1 MNTNEYD
8 NGQFWLIPEEFSVL
22 QAFSVA
28 GLVAILALYIIVL
41 LKMLVWREYH
51 HVEGSLLDRI
61 LERCVS
67 NKAQSDNWSKLDF
80 VPRIYRLIWEL
91 YLFLKELTGFQGK
104 HRKLWNLCLK
114 ALDLTMQYFMLSGL
128 LEAGTPVELIF
139 GFAVFTALN
148 SLFCAIEIINH
159 RFTAFAEILID
170 SLFDLSAA
178 VLFPIVVLVYS
189 ANNFDFDR
197 AVFHINM
204 ELLPVGS
211 FERRAQMFASPTE
224 IELFRVSFDSL
235 RIRTVADYF
244 LRIGM
249 NLGFSY
255 RFKRVVEVLIQMQN
269 QRQRHQSSRRASLA
283 RQYSNLLKFSKF
295 PSGQRSCQRTAPK
308 SLAMLYLAYSVGV
321 IVVTHRSISTSQALC
336 SSYPECAVFAYRW
349 RDTGLCPCL
358 ALIDGNR
365 APKTY
370 FEWTHPVDAT
380 DTVKALAAAGTLE
393 TLQLI
398 NRQLTVLPDELRG
411 CHNLNYISLINC
423 AVEELP
429 IWAKGFRKLQYLQ
442 IEGKVGKTRR
452 RRRLQAENDTETC
465 SGVAVVDATSL
476 SSLGVQAAELTNTT
490 LTELNLTDNNIA
502 DVRDLQL
509 PETLQQLY
517 LSRNKL
523 TSLEIPESW
532 RHLEVLNVSDNP
544 IANFTAEGKD
554 GPRVLIA
561 RNTSLSSME
570 DVVFPA
576 TLRQLDVSLTPI
588 ANWGNFTPPTDL
600 SDLTAQDSSIELLGP
615 ANFSACDRS
624 FTMDFSGNNITTIR
638 GVRFPPN
645 LRTLFLNG
653 SSVTQ
658 FEVCKSDV
666 KVLERLEAFD
676 VTTLTLADDSCSD
689 ATIPTSVIIANT
701 SYSLCVLTDAAFDG
715 KYKGGKVS
723 SSTSLTTLLLLL
735 FSIASAVL
743 VLLMLFAIKRKII
756 DERRAKAARAEKL
769 KAEHAASEGSSDDEE
784 SDKMKMSSAMLTDD
798 VRSDPD
804 FERYRIPQN
813 DLEVVKQLAKGA
825 GGVVHLAKWKPKN
838 EQVVVKRVAP
848 EKSKSV
854 RELQRFTREI
864 RLYGSLKH
872 PKIVAFR
879 GIAWSSLADLSLVLE
894 YMPNGD
900 LAQFLERQQMLDSQ
914 RRGWSW
920 LTDEDSG
927 FKHSKLTMALDVA
940 DALVYLHS
948 FAEPIMHR
956 DLKAQNILLSN
967 KWVAKISDFGVS
979 KRREQRNEQQGV
991 SSGGPQTAEVGTAAW
1006 IAPEVIKGAR
1016 YDQKADIYSFGVVMC
1031 ELDTCTRPYALGVAS
1046 SHSASGMTSFTSAS
1060 QASDDEEVKSLLS
1073 SNATLALAVSEKG
1086 VMPAFHSDCPRAILD
1101 LARMCLSYDPED
1113 RPTAKE
1119 LWRLLQDLAAPGA
1132 LLTSSR
1138 KATLTE
1144 SLRHVSTSA

>member
-1 MNTNEYD
+1 MNCSPESQLDAVHFEMKTRPAEALFVQRGPGPRPSVWQILPSSRPKWTRSEVVPLGSHPASRDLGTRELSSNLTTLRRRSIEAIQLKYVSFKDAFGVLGPPMIMVAVISICWTTWLIILTIAPNKTANYLMNTNEYD
-8 NGQFWLIPEEFSVL
+8 NGQFWLIPEKFPVS
-22 QAFSVA
+22 QAFTVA

-41 LKMLVWREYH
+41 LKM
-51 HVEGSLLDRI
+51 
-61 LERCVS
+61 
-67 NKAQSDNWSKLDF
+67 
-80 VPRIYRLIWEL
+80 LIWEL

-170 SLFDLSAA
+170 SLFDLCAA

-211 FERRAQMFASPTE
+211 FERRARMFASPTE

-269 QRQRHQSSRRASLA
+269 QRQRLQSSRRASLA

-308 SLAMLYLAYSVGV
+308 SLAILHLAYSVGV
-321 IVVTHRSISTSQALC
+321 IVVTHRSISTSQAVC

-442 IEGKVGKTRR
+442 IEGKVGNDNLGNLADDLFSDMPELRYLQLGLHQRMVRLPPLDETRR
-452 RRRLQAENDTETC
+452 RRRLQAENETETC

-476 SSLGVQAAELTNTT
+476 SGLGVQAAELTNTT

-544 IANFTAEGKD
+544 IANFTVEGKD

-561 RNTSLSSME
+561 RNTSFSSME

-666 KVLERLEAFD
+666 KVLERLEAFN
-676 VTTLTLADDSCSD
+676 VTTLTLADESCSD

-701 SYSLCVLTDAAFDG
+701 SYSLCVLTDAAFDE

-735 FSIASAVL
+735 FSIASAVS

-825 GGVVHLAKWKPKN
+825 GGVVHLAKWKPKK

-864 RLYGSLKH
+864 RLYGNLKH

-879 GIAWSSLADLSLVLE
+879 GIAWSSLADLSLVL
-894 YMPNGD
+894 D
-900 LAQFLERQQMLDSQ
+900 
-914 RRGWSW
+914 
-920 LTDEDSG
+920 
-927 FKHSKLTMALDVA
+927 
-940 DALVYLHS
+940 
-948 FAEPIMHR
+948 
-956 DLKAQNILLSN
+956 
-967 KWVAKISDFGVS
+967 
-979 KRREQRNEQQGV
+979 
-991 SSGGPQTAEVGTAAW
+991 
-1006 IAPEVIKGAR
+1006 
-1016 YDQKADIYSFGVVMC
+1016 
-1031 ELDTCTRPYALGVAS
+1031 

>member
-1 MNTNEYD
+1 
-8 NGQFWLIPEEFSVL
+8 
-22 QAFSVA
+22 
-28 GLVAILALYIIVL
+28 
-41 LKMLVWREYH
+41 MLVWREYH

-255 RFKRVVEVLIQMQN
+255 RFKRVVE
-269 QRQRHQSSRRASLA
+269 
-283 RQYSNLLKFSKF
+283 
-295 PSGQRSCQRTAPK
+295 
-308 SLAMLYLAYSVGV
+308 
-321 IVVTHRSISTSQALC
+321 
-336 SSYPECAVFAYRW
+336 
-349 RDTGLCPCL
+349 
-358 ALIDGNR
+358 
-365 APKTY
+365 
-370 FEWTHPVDAT
+370 
-380 DTVKALAAAGTLE
+380 
-393 TLQLI
+393 
-398 NRQLTVLPDELRG
+398 LTVLPDELRG

-864 RLYGSLKH
+864 RL
-872 PKIVAFR
+872 
-879 GIAWSSLADLSLVLE
+879 
-894 YMPNGD
+894 
-900 LAQFLERQQMLDSQ
+900 
-914 RRGWSW
+914 
-920 LTDEDSG
+920 
-927 FKHSKLTMALDVA
+927 
-940 DALVYLHS
+940 
-948 FAEPIMHR
+948 
-956 DLKAQNILLSN
+956 
-967 KWVAKISDFGVS
+967 
-979 KRREQRNEQQGV
+979 
-991 SSGGPQTAEVGTAAW
+991 
-1006 IAPEVIKGAR
+1006 
-1016 YDQKADIYSFGVVMC
+1016 
-1031 ELDTCTRPYALGVAS
+1031 

>member
-8 NGQFWLIPEEFSVL
+8 NGQFWLIPEKFPVS
-22 QAFSVA
+22 QAFTVA

-41 LKMLVWREYH
+41 LKML
-51 HVEGSLLDRI
+51 
-61 LERCVS
+61 
-67 NKAQSDNWSKLDF
+67 LDF
-80 VPRIYRLIWEL
+80 VHRIYRLIWEL

-170 SLFDLSAA
+170 SLFDLCAA

-211 FERRAQMFASPTE
+211 FERRARMFASPTE

-269 QRQRHQSSRRASLA
+269 QRQRLQSSRRASLA

-308 SLAMLYLAYSVGV
+308 SLAILHLAYSVGV
-321 IVVTHRSISTSQALC
+321 IVVTHRSISTSQAVC

-442 IEGKVGKTRR
+442 IEGKVGNDNLGNLADDLFSDMPELRYLQLGLHQR
-452 RRRLQAENDTETC
+452 MVRLPPLD
-465 SGVAVVDATSL
+465 
-476 SSLGVQAAELTNTT
+476 GVQAAELTNTT

-544 IANFTAEGKD
+544 IANFTVEGKD

-561 RNTSLSSME
+561 RNTSFSSME

-666 KVLERLEAFD
+666 KVLERLEAFN
-676 VTTLTLADDSCSD
+676 VTTLTLADESCSD

-701 SYSLCVLTDAAFDG
+701 SYSLCVLTDAAFDE

-735 FSIASAVL
+735 FSIASAVS

-825 GGVVHLAKWKPKN
+825 GGVVHLAKWKPKK

-864 RLYGSLKH
+864 RLYGNLKH

-979 KRREQRNEQQGV
+979 KRCEQRNEQQGV

>member
-1 MNTNEYD
+1 
-8 NGQFWLIPEEFSVL
+8 
-22 QAFSVA
+22 
-28 GLVAILALYIIVL
+28 
-41 LKMLVWREYH
+41 MLVWREYH

-91 YLFLKELTGFQGK
+91 YLFLKDLTGFQGK

-170 SLFDLSAA
+170 SLFDLCAA

-255 RFKRVVEVLIQMQN
+255 RFKRVVE
-269 QRQRHQSSRRASLA
+269 
-283 RQYSNLLKFSKF
+283 
-295 PSGQRSCQRTAPK
+295 
-308 SLAMLYLAYSVGV
+308 
-321 IVVTHRSISTSQALC
+321 
-336 SSYPECAVFAYRW
+336 
-349 RDTGLCPCL
+349 
-358 ALIDGNR
+358 
-365 APKTY
+365 
-370 FEWTHPVDAT
+370 
-380 DTVKALAAAGTLE
+380 
-393 TLQLI
+393 
-398 NRQLTVLPDELRG
+398 LTVLPDELRG

>member
-1 MNTNEYD
+1 MKTRSAEALFVQRGPGPRPSVWQILSSSRPKWTRSEVVPLGSHPASRDLGTRELSSNLTTLRRRSIEAIQLKYVSFKDAFGVLGPPMIMVAVVSICWTTWLIILTIAPNKTANYLMNTNEYD

-255 RFKRVVEVLIQMQN
+255 RFKRVVE
-269 QRQRHQSSRRASLA
+269 
-283 RQYSNLLKFSKF
+283 
-295 PSGQRSCQRTAPK
+295 
-308 SLAMLYLAYSVGV
+308 
-321 IVVTHRSISTSQALC
+321 
-336 SSYPECAVFAYRW
+336 
-349 RDTGLCPCL
+349 
-358 ALIDGNR
+358 
-365 APKTY
+365 
-370 FEWTHPVDAT
+370 
-380 DTVKALAAAGTLE
+380 
-393 TLQLI
+393 
-398 NRQLTVLPDELRG
+398 LTVLPDELRG

-442 IEGKVGKTRR
+442 IEGKVGSDNLGNLADDLFSDMPELRY
-452 RRRLQAENDTETC
+452 LQLGLHQRMAENDTETC